1 MIRHVELIVH
11 ELLNLVG
18 GWLCALAMTTV
29 VALAALAFL
38 GLSLFKFDRE
48 SFSYALRRLSVA
60 LSRGWGWM
68 LFAGVVLVQL
78 YGLTEL
84 RQGTADRLAQEGQAR
99 YIAADDLGGLPTTQR
114 APQVSFLETTEYS
127 KRIVLPAQLQSL
139 GTVPGWD
146 PEEARY
152 GDRPAVNVQDELVKE
167 GAAIVLNRKTTV
179 ERWAPTR
186 LLRSDV
192 DVKLQFLGRAQNR
205 RRQAYQAE
213 FSGRYTFTNPF
224 PEARRFHFTFPLPD
238 NSGTLAGFKFKVDG
252 NDVPAKDV
260 DRGLDYELE
269 VAPGQRV
276 VVSIGYSHLGAQ
288 AWNYDLT
295 GRREPIADFHL
306 TVNAEKAGDIKFLRG
321 SLYPSKREGNVLS
334 WDLPNQITSQ
344 SIQLYFPFVP
354 TEQLVRNLFVFAP
367 LGLLGVVVLTVVWAR
382 LRRTRTTPWATC
394 LASLATCAG
403 FCLTSYLLSYL
414 PMALALVLSGALIA
428 RLQWALLGTRL
439 WVPVAAG
446 TLAPLTFLAAGHTGL
461 LLSLLAVGVLALT
474 VRETVLFRD
483 GLAG

>member
-1 MIRHVELIVH
+1 LIRHVELIVH
-11 ELLNLVG
+11 ELLSLVG
-18 GWLCALAMTTV
+18 GWTCALAMTTV

-48 SFSYALRRLSVA
+48 SFSYAVRRLSA
-60 LSRGWGWM
+60 TLSRGWGWM
-68 LFAGVVLVQL
+68 LVAAVVLVQL

-114 APQVSFLETTEYS
+114 APQVSFLEATEQT
-127 KRIVLPAQLQSL
+127 KRIVLPSPLQNL
-139 GTVPGWD
+139 QAVPGWD

-152 GDRPAVNVQDELVKE
+152 DERPAVNIADELVQE
-167 GAAIVLNRKTTV
+167 ANGVVLVRKTTV
-179 ERWAPTR
+179 QRWVATK
-186 LLRSDV
+186 LQRSDV
-192 DVKLQFLGRAQNR
+192 DVKLSFLGRAQNR

-213 FSGRYTFTNPF
+213 FSGRYTFANPF
-224 PEARRFHFTFPLPD
+224 PDARRFHFYFPLPD
-238 NSGTLAGFKFKVDG
+238 NSGTLGSFRFKVDG

-260 DRGLDYELE
+260 ERGLEHELE
-269 VAPGQRV
+269 LAPNQKV

-306 TVNAEKAGDIKFLRG
+306 TVNTEKAGEIKFLRG
-321 SLYPSKREGNVLS
+321 SLYPTRSEGNVLQ

-344 SIQLYFPFVP
+344 GIQLYFPFVP
-354 TEQLVRNLFVFAP
+354 TEQLVRNLYVFTP
-367 LGLLGVVVLTVVWAR
+367 ISLLSVVVLTVVWAR
-382 LRRTRTTPWATC
+382 LRRTDTSPWATC
-394 LASLATCAG
+394 LVSLATCAG
-403 FCLTSYLLSYL
+403 FLLTSYLLSYVPL
-414 PMALALVLSGALIA
+414 GLALVVSGALIA
-428 RLQWALLGTRL
+428 RLQWVLLGTRL

-461 LLSLLAVGVLALT
+461 LLSLLALAVLALT

-483 GLAG
+483 RLAG